1 MKRFRLAAL
10 LTVVS
15 ILTMSGVGGSAGPV
29 NGNVTL
35 MDFEQNQ
42 QTLLGYP
49 WGQPPLGWYKRTSA
63 TAHVLAVLNP
73 NAPPNPCKALS
84 QVWNLVITKVPA
96 GKARDNALRVVLRA
110 MAKKECRADISR
122 DETQNPAPINQI
134 RPTP

>member
-1 MKRFRLAAL
+1 MKRFQLAAL

-49 WGQPPLGWYKRTSA
+49 WGQPPLGWYKRTNS
-63 TAHVLAVLNP
+63 TALLLAIINP
-73 NAPPNPCKALS
+73 NAPPNPCKALG
-84 QVWNLVITKVPA
+84 QVWNVVLTKVPP
-96 GKARDNALRVVLRA
+96 GKARDNAVRVLLRA
-110 MAKKECRADISR
+110 MAKNECRADISR
-122 DETQNPAPINQI
+122 DEAQNPAPINQI
-134 RPTP
+134 KPTP

>member
-10 LTVVS
+10 LAVVS
-15 ILTMSGVGGSAGPV
+15 VLTMSGVGGSSGPT
-29 NGNVTL
+29 NGNVTM

-49 WGQPPLGWYKRTSA
+49 WGQPPLGWYKRTQA
-63 TAHVLAVLNP
+63 TAHLLAIINP
-73 NAPPNPCKALS
+73 NVPPNPCRPLS
-84 QVWNLVITKVPA
+84 QIWNLVITKVPP
-96 GKARDNALRVVLRA
+96 GKPRDNALRVLIRA
-110 MAKKECRADISR
+110 MAQNSCRADITR

>member
-10 LTVVS
+10 LTVVG

-49 WGQPPLGWYKRTSA
+49 WGQPPLGWYKRTNA
-63 TAHVLAVLNP
+63 TALVLAIINP
-73 NAPPNPCKALS
+73 NVPPNPCKALS
-84 QVWNLVITKVPA
+84 QVWNIVLTKIPP
-96 GKARDNALRVVLRA
+96 GKARDNAVRVVLRA
-110 MAKKECRADISR
+110 MAKQECRADISR
-122 DETQNPAPINQI
+122 DETQNPAPINQLK
-134 RPTP
+134 PTP